1 MLRRGRFGEWRAFG
15 RRWTSTSEAAAPRKV
30 PIELIKQLRSES
42 GCTVIHAKLALTES
56 DGDLCKARE
65 VLREKF
71 QAQFTK
77 RQNSASS
84 EGMVMAKISQD
95 MRKAALL
102 KLSCETDFVARTDKF
117 LGIIKSACDRVLEKP
132 YSPEELGAACHEE
145 IRDAVGT
152 LGEAIRVDDL
162 LRIEAEP
169 SSSVL
174 SSYVHN
180 TVQPGIGRIGV
191 VVALDSS
198 KVVDDAKRERY
209 WEPCRILRLRFLIFL
224 ILMVAGLFHRRLKE
238 FGKHVAM
245 QIAAMS
251 PTYVSA
257 DDISAETKRAHTEE
271 RTLFLRESGREK
283 KEAEAE
289 ALRDTLNWIEDST
302 LLEQQFIMEDQGH
315 DKVKGAIDALTNE
328 LESVIRVKE
337 FRRFAI

>member
-198 KVVDDAKRERY
+198 KVVDDAKRER
-209 WEPCRILRLRFLIFL
+209 
-224 ILMVAGLFHRRLKE
+224 LKE

>member
-1 MLRRGRFGEWRAFG
+1 MLRRGHCFGWRALG
-15 RRWTSTSEAAAPRKV
+15 LRWTSTSEATAPRKV

-56 DGDLCKARE
+56 DGDLGKARE

-71 QAQFTK
+71 QKQFTK

-95 MRKAALL
+95 MGKAALL
-102 KLSCETDFVARTDKF
+102 KLCCETDFVARTDEF
-117 LGIIKSACDRVLEKP
+117 LGIIKSACNRVLEKP
-132 YSPEELGAACHEE
+132 YSPEELGEACHDE

-152 LGEAIRVDDL
+152 LGEAIRVDDV

-180 TVQPGIGRIGV
+180 TVQPGIGRIGA

-198 KVVDDAKRERY
+198 EVVDDVKRE
-209 WEPCRILRLRFLIFL
+209 
-224 ILMVAGLFHRRLKE
+224 RLKE

-245 QIAAMS
+245 QIAAMA
-251 PTYVSA
+251 PTYISA
-257 DDISAETKRAHTEE
+257 HDISPETRREHTAE

-283 KEAEAE
+283 KEAETE
-289 ALRDTLNWIEDST
+289 ALRETLKWIEDST

-328 LESVIRVKE
+328 LGSVIRVKE
-337 FRRFAI
+337 FSRFAI